1 MKSGGLV
8 SPPNLY
14 PPCLAT
20 CSLRLQGNSLGR
32 LVARLGERDRQA
44 TLSIV
49 EVFVRL
55 DVLFIYL
62 LAETALRQS
71 VLVVLII
78 KYYHIRFCDFCFHV
92 FLFSRVVNF
101 MIWSAKL
108 VRSNTSDYVKRIRK
122 FLFLSFATRVSLL
135 DPGSSGL
142 ITASEARGR
151 EKAPRSRVLVTL
163 ASLA

>member
-1 MKSGGLV
+1 MARDERRGSV
-8 SPPNLY
+8 AR
-14 PPCLAT
+14 LAT
-20 CSLRLQGNSLGR
+20 CSLRLQRNSLGR

-62 LAETALRQS
+62 LAETGLRQS

-92 FLFSRVVNF
+92 FLFSRVINF

-135 DPGSSGL
+135 DPVHSSD
-142 ITASEARGR
+142 ARFAR
-151 EKAPRSRVLVTL
+151 LKRRACSQ
-163 ASLA
+163 ASL